1 MLKASRKP
9 LLCRARLK
17 FACSLVAMCAFSQA
31 NTPLLVAQE
40 IVAEETLN
48 LVAPA
53 SKSQLVPLSVA
64 LKERGD
70 LSLQGAS
77 MEKALFTIGASWKVN
92 IMIGSEVQ
100 GTVSCVYRN
109 TPLREILD
117 AILLA
122 NGYSYRA
129 VGDTLVVQRSQEVG
143 SANPLFESAA
153 IPIVHSDLSE
163 IVAGAQLL
171 LSKQGKIHAL
181 ESARS
186 ILVVDYAD
194 RVATIRNFV
203 AQMDAS
209 ASKASGG
216 IPAESYQRLQV
227 AYFKTQYIPVDNA
240 KEPINAVLS
249 QVGRISTMPA
259 ENRMVVVDYASN
271 MEMVRKVLAQIDRPR
286 PQVRITALIYDIS
299 LEDIEQL
306 GFNWSN
312 LGKGNNLD
320 ADGNLQQLVGLG
332 SQTVPFGGTAS
343 TAEAIAVG
351 TTPLITGPNTGVFAI
366 QSLTRNFD
374 ISIVG
379 QFLQTANDARLLG
392 SPHVTVEDNETANM
406 GSVQEI
412 PFQQLTQS
420 ALGGNIGTTAF
431 KEVGIKLKVTPR
443 VSPDGTVLMV
453 IEQEHGRLAG
463 RTETDQPI
471 VDTRTANTTVR
482 VANKQ
487 TLVISGLRLRSD
499 TGEFNGI
506 PFLKDARFIGP
517 LFRARNT
524 NVRESELI
532 VFIMPE
538 IIGYDQPIKPR
549 EYLAQETVDCRL
561 ARIPV
566 AEGCGGPGGANCGIV
581 TDESLLG
588 DQLIRLP
595 EVEGQV
601 PSGSTAAPPTA
612 LQGEIPFRQGFEDRY
627 RANGGTDAR
636 RKRLVDAAPKQKS
649 KTANSSGIKR
659 IFGL

>member
-1 MLKASRKP
+1 M
-9 LLCRARLK
+9 
-17 FACSLVAMCAFSQA
+17 AMCAFAQTGA
-31 NTPLLVAQE
+31 PALLAQE
-40 IVAEETLN
+40 LSSPA
-48 LVAPA
+48 APA
-53 SKSQLVPLSVA
+53 PKTHLVPLAVA

-92 IMIGSEVQ
+92 IMIGTEVQ

-129 VGDTLVVQRSQEVG
+129 IGDTLVVQRSQEVG
-143 SANPLFESAA
+143 SANPLFESAS

-171 LSKQGKIHAL
+171 LSNQGKIHAL

-203 AQMDAS
+203 AQMDAA
-209 ASKASGG
+209 ASKATGG
-216 IPAESYQRLQV
+216 VPAESYKRLQV

-240 KEPINAVLS
+240 KEPLTAVLS
-249 QVGRISTMPA
+249 QVGRVSTMPA

-271 MEMVRKVLAQIDRPR
+271 IEMVRRVLGKIDRPR

-332 SQTVPFGGTAS
+332 SQTVPFSGTAS
-343 TAEAIAVG
+343 TAEAITAG

-374 ISIVG
+374 IAVVG
-379 QFLQTANDARLLG
+379 QFLQNANDARLLA
-392 SPHVTVEDNETANM
+392 SPHVTVEDNETADM

-420 ALGGNIGTTAF
+420 SLGGNIGTTAF
-431 KEVGIKLKVTPR
+431 KEVGITLEVTPR
-443 VSPDGTVLMV
+443 VASDGTVLMV
-453 IEQEHGRLAG
+453 IKQEFGRLAG

-487 TLVISGLRLRSD
+487 TLVLSGLRLRSD

-506 PFLKDARFIGP
+506 PFLKDARLIGP
-517 LFRARNT
+517 LFRSRNT

-532 VFIMPE
+532 VFIQPE
-538 IIGYDQPIKPR
+538 IIGYDDPIAPR
-549 EYLAQETVDCRL
+549 EYLAQETVSCRL

-566 AEGCGGPGGANCGIV
+566 AEGCGGPDGANCGIV

-601 PSGSTAAPPTA
+601 LRGNTIATPPPSV
-612 LQGEIPFRQGFEDRY
+612 LQGPTPFRQGFEDRY
-627 RANGGTDAR
+627 RATGGTDAR
-636 RKRLVDAAPKQKS
+636 RQRLVDSAPKKNS
-649 KTANSSGIKR
+649 KTAKSSGLKR